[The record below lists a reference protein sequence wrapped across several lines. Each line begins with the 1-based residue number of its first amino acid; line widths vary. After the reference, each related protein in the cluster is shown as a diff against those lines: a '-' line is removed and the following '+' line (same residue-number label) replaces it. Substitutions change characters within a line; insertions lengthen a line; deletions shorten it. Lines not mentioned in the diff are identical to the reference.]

1 MKLTFFIGVFIAI
14 VVNAIGFVLN
24 DYNITLKIFGV
35 ICLGSCISSGILSGA
50 FISGD
55 RYRANSFNE
64 TKDDKVRRMKIV
76 NKLILLSIP
85 SFIDAMVIVAF
96 K

>member
-14 VVNAIGFVLN
+14 VVNAIGVVLN
-24 DYNITLKIFGV
+24 DYNIALKIFGV

-55 RYRANSFNE
+55 RYRANSLSE

>member
-1 MKLTFFIGVFIAI
+1 MKLSFFIGVLVAI
-14 VVNAIGFVLN
+14 VAHTIGVVLN

-35 ICLGSCISSGILSGA
+35 ICIGSFILSGILSGT

-55 RYRANSFNE
+55 RYRANSLSE
-64 TKDDKVRRMKIV
+64 TKEDKNRRMKIV

-85 SFIDAMVIVAF
+85 SLIDAVAIVIL

>member
-14 VVNAIGFVLN
+14 VVHAIGVVLN

-55 RYRANSFNE
+55 RYRANSLSE